1 MGLDRKSYFTLI
13 QHILQTASRNCVAE
27 AKIPF
32 CRIIGRRE
40 KDHEVLYPGLISL
53 PTCGHCLRADG
64 FEQSSRSE
72 AQDRRMLGFRHR
84 RETCGRRAGE
94 NRDGTASKSAG
105 FGSYH
110 LCGHRREWPVRVE
123 GNRSG
128 ALLVEGKPHR
138 LCHARVWAENTK

>member
-72 AQDRRMLGFRHR
+72 AQDRRIDR
-84 RETCGRRAGE
+84 
-94 NRDGTASKSAG
+94 KSTRLNSSHTVI
-105 FGSYH
+105 SYAV
-110 LCGHRREWPVRVE
+110 CCW
-123 GNRSG
+123 
-128 ALLVEGKPHR
+128 K
-138 LCHARVWAENTK
+138 